1 MPYDSWKHHRRSI
14 RLPGYDYT
22 QSGMYFVTLCTHNR
36 GWLFGEI
43 IGDQMHLNAW
53 GQIVTAEW
61 ERTPQVRPYIT
72 LDAYVVMPNHLHGI
86 IIINDTEVPVVG
98 ASGPDAPT
106 ATHRLSTTPPD
117 APTATHKPSTAPS
130 DTPTQ
135 TPPNANP
142 KGPAKGSIGAIIA
155 QFKRQTTVA
164 INRQRDTPAAPVWQ
178 RNYYEHIIRNENSF
192 NTIRLYVETN
202 PAQWIQDSLYT
213 PLSNHTRT

>member
-22 QSGMYFVTLCTHNR
+22 QSGMYFVTLCTHDR
-36 GWLFGEI
+36 GRLFGEI
-43 IGDQMHLNAW
+43 IDEQMHLNAW

-86 IIINDTEVPVVG
+86 IIINDTGASVVG

-106 ATHRLSTTPPD
+106 A
-117 APTATHKPSTAPS
+117 AHKPSTAPP
-130 DTPTQ
+130 DAPTQ

-178 RNYYEHIIRNENSF
+178 RNYYEHIIRDENSF
-192 NTIRLYVETN
+192 NTVRLYVETN
-202 PAQWIQDSLYT
+202 PAQWIEDSLYVSS
-213 PLSNHTRT
+213 PNQP